1 MGTRGVILSA
11 IMAMGLALAGSHLAH
26 AQSYPNRLIKIVVPF
41 PPGGPSDV
49 AVRLVTQ
56 PLASKLGQSVIVENL
71 PGAAGDGP
79 ALRPWR
85 RQVRMATRCCWA
97 APIPTPSRSRCT

>member
-56 PLASKLGQSVIVENL
+56 PLASKLGSERHRRES
-71 PGAAGDGP
+71 AGCRGTD
-79 ALRPWR
+79 R
-85 RQVRMATRCCWA
+85 R
-97 APIPTPSRSRCT
+97 